1 MTWEGKQSYLWVYKN
16 SKMRKPS
23 STLPRKQVITT
34 IGAVISQQNIVPDW
48 MRNLQSFY
56 GDNCRVGAEYIDT
69 AFGTYCVGM
78 QAVHEL
84 VFRNVYTGEKHL
96 YHTADEGQTLD
107 QLRNLAEVLVDV
119 VEKQKGGEWYCS
131 SIVHSNNGD
140 FQVFPHPEDFAQKA

>member
-1 MTWEGKQSYLWVYKN
+1 
-16 SKMRKPS
+16 MRKPS

-34 IGAVISQQNIVPDW
+34 IGAVISQQSIVPDW
-48 MRNLQSFY
+48 MRKLQSFY
-56 GDNCRVGAEYIDT
+56 GDKAKVGAEYIDA

-78 QAVHEL
+78 EVVHEL

-96 YHTADEGQTLD
+96 VHPADEGQSLEH
-107 QLRNLAEVLVDV
+107 LRKLASVLVSV

-140 FQVFPHPEDFAQKA
+140 FQVFPHPEDFAEKA